1 MKKWLWM
8 GCLFLVLLA
17 CSKYTTPRK
26 VERRLTAEGTWKISS
41 FTIDGTSVT
50 GNYATYTF
58 SFGKEGDA
66 SVKGGITATGTWSVG
81 AEKDP
86 AILYLN
92 FPPVGGLEYVTD
104 DWIVTKVKKNSISL
118 QRNESLTSGS
128 FLVFSK

>member
-1 MKKWLWM
+1 M

-26 VERRLTAEGTWKISS
+26 VERRLTAEGSWKISS
-41 FTIDGTSVT
+41 FTVSGASMTST
-50 GNYATYTF
+50 YTTYTF
-58 SFGKEGDA
+58 SFGKDGDI
-66 SVKGGITATGTWSVG
+66 SVKGGITASGTWSVG

-92 FPPVGGLEYVTD
+92 FPAVGNLEYISD
-104 DWIVTKVKKNSISL
+104 DWIVTEVKKNTISL
-118 QRNESLTSGS
+118 KRNESSVSSS